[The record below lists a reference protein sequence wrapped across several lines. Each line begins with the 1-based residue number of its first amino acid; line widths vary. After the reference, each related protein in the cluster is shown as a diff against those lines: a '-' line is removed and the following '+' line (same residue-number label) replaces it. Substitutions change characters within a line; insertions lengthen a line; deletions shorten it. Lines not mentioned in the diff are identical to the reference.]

1 MFYIMMKIGI
11 VGMSP
16 GNAHPYSWSS
26 IINGCFDGE
35 EITRIGYPAVA
46 DYLTANRDTL
56 GISGAKVTHVWS
68 QERQISESIARN
80 SKIAHVVDRLEDMA
94 GEVDAVILGRDDPQN
109 HVAMAT
115 PFLEAGVP
123 LFIDKP
129 LAISR
134 EELDWFAG
142 QVARGKFLMS
152 CSSMRYAGECRSAKS
167 RIRGLGKIALVTAV
181 GKKDWIKYGV
191 HLLEAVFSL
200 LDDPRPL
207 SVRHV
212 GEKDRDI
219 VHLELDNG
227 VQVVLHLFMDITS
240 TFQLSLFGSDG
251 WHLVDIR
258 NSYSM
263 FRDNIIEFIRSVEEG
278 KPRLSFDKTEQIIK
292 TLMTARESMQQ
303 GGQKLAVHF

>member
-1 MFYIMMKIGI
+1 MMRIGI

-26 IINGCFDGE
+26 IINGCFDGK

-46 DYLTANRDTL
+46 DYLVANRDTL
-56 GISGAKVTHVWS
+56 GIPGAKVTHVWS
-68 QERQISESIARN
+68 QERQTSESIAGN
-80 SKIAHVVDRLEDMA
+80 SKIEHVVDRLEDMA

-123 LFIDKP
+123 IFIDKP

-142 QVARGKFLMS
+142 HAANGRFLMS
-152 CSSMRYAGECRSAKS
+152 CSSMRYANECRSAKS
-167 RIRGLGKIALVTAV
+167 RIRTLGKIALVTGV

-219 VHLELDNG
+219 VHLELENG
-227 VQVVLHLFMDITS
+227 LQVVLHLFMDITS

-251 WHLVDIR
+251 WTLVDIR

-278 KPRLSFDKTEQIIK
+278 KPRLSFHKTEQIIK
-292 TLMTARESMQQ
+292 TLITARESLQQ
-303 GGQKLAVHF
+303 EGRKLTI